1 MPEAKEGRHQ
11 FCLLLDSDLL
21 RAIEE
26 RGRKQ
31 RLNKNN
37 VIRQALLSDLEPEL
51 ERAGSCIRALI
62 GGRSSAWCRL
72 SAGPEKHRRGQVQRR
87 GRRCQGCDAVA
98 Q

>member
-37 VIRQALLSDLEPEL
+37 VIRQALLRDLEPEL
-51 ERAGSCIRALI
+51 ERAGS
-62 GGRSSAWCRL
+62 
-72 SAGPEKHRRGQVQRR
+72 
-87 GRRCQGCDAVA
+87 
-98 Q
+98 